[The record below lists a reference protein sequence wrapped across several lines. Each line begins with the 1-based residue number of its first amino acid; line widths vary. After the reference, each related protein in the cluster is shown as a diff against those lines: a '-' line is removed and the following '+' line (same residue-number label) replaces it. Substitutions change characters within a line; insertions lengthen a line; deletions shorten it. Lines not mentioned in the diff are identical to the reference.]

1 MVGSNMKEIERERE
15 RVCGIQRERESVWDT
30 KRERER
36 EREIEKRVT
45 KETYSGL
52 HTKQIQSEVQ

>member
-1 MVGSNMKEIERERE
+1 MVGSKMKEIERERE
-15 RVCGIQRERESVWDT
+15 RVCGIQREIE
-30 KRERER
+30 RERER
-36 EREIEKRVT
+36 EREKRVT